1 MKYIIPDKKN
11 PESLSF
17 RMMNYFFFLDG
28 TFIPFSRAS
37 EIPMAMACFLLV
49 TFFPEEDFSF
59 PSLNS
64 CITSPT
70 LS

>member
-1 MKYIIPDKKN
+1 MPGN
-11 PESLSF
+11 FF
-17 RMMNYFFFLDG
+17 RAFCIEVYLLFFFEG
-28 TFIPFSRAS
+28 TFKPFSLAS
-37 EIPMAMACFLLV
+37 EIPMAMACFLFV